1 MRVGLMRRL
10 KGRGGVIVAFVRRL
24 NGIGGM
30 RVG

>member
-1 MRVGLMRRL
+1 MRVGPVRRL
-10 KGRGGVIVAFVRRL
+10 KGNGGVSVAFIRRL